1 MGDDSVAL
9 TLHLRSKTLPQ
20 VAGVCDFGTCHI
32 AELLGFSFDMR
43 ADDLG
48 GVAAHAGNIAVE
60 IGI

>member
-9 TLHLRSKTLPQ
+9 TWHLRSKTLPQ
-20 VAGVCDFGTCHI
+20 VARVCDFGTCHI

-43 ADDLG
+43 ADAIG
-48 GVAAHAGNIAVE
+48 GDTALAGNIAAE